1 LEKPKITVINYSP
14 EQFTEKT
21 AETIEECIVPQEP
34 SVISWI
40 NVDGILE
47 VDFKEKLE
55 QCFQIHPLTIE
66 NIFDTAQRPKIEHF
80 PSYIYIA
87 LKNIYWDEEEQE
99 SVIEHIS
106 LILMD
111 KVVLSF
117 QERESNI
124 FNSVRQCIRDEADQ
138 IRQSNSDYIVYALVD
153 AIVDQYFLVLE
164 KIGGQA
170 EKVEEILI
178 IQPSPQNLQIIHQS
192 KRNLIFLRNAVWPLR
207 EVINKLEKDETKLIK
222 ESTRLFLRDVYD
234 HTIQVIETVEV
245 LRDMVSGLLDIYL
258 SSVSNK
264 MNEVMKVLTIIATIF
279 IPLTFIVGIYGMNFE
294 YMPELSWKWA
304 YPVTLFAMFLVGL
317 IMFAFFKKKKW
328 L

>member
-1 LEKPKITVINYSP
+1 MEKPKITVINYSP

-21 AETIEECIVPQEP
+21 AETFEECIVPQEP

-66 NIFDTAQRPKIEHF
+66 NIFDTTQRPKIEHF

-117 QERESNI
+117 QERKSNI

-138 IRQSNSDYIVYALVD
+138 IRQSNSDYIVYALID

-304 YPVTLFAMFLVGL
+304 YPVTLFVMFLVGL
-317 IMFAFFKKKKW
+317 TMFAFFKKKKW